1 MEHVG
6 YREWR
11 TLAKE
16 TGMDAKKLDF
26 FLLDLE
32 SDLNI
37 EILTSDTNLQAALC
51 CSLASGLLLLSA
63 FMLQRI
69 PLFGGIERS
78 DYCEETSVRLAA
90 FVNIFGANM
99 DSHISLRV
107 VVEGNDLFVF
117 SLFF

>member
-37 EILTSDTNLQAALC
+37 EILTLDTNLQAALC
-51 CSLASGLLLLSA
+51 CSLASGLLLLSLGRNPWGS
-63 FMLQRI
+63 F
-69 PLFGGIERS
+69 
-78 DYCEETSVRLAA
+78 
-90 FVNIFGANM
+90 
-99 DSHISLRV
+99 HITAYSSFWR
-107 VVEGNDLFVF
+107 N
-117 SLFF
+117 